1 MKRKALGRG
10 LDSLIPAF
18 METGPAAEGMRMI
31 DIDLIE
37 PGEHQPREEFDA
49 DELKELSVSIKEHGI
64 IQPVILKKD
73 GERYKI
79 IAGERRW
86 RAAQLAGLLKIPCI
100 IRDIGENKALEVSL
114 VENIQRKEL
123 NPIEEAKAYRVL
135 MKNFGLSQEE
145 IARRVGRKRSSI
157 TNSLR
162 LLKLPARIQGFI
174 KRGVLSMGH
183 AKAVA
188 GIESTPEQMQLALRI
203 VERSLS
209 VRQAENLAAR
219 LKSPRGKKVD
229 AQKDPNLLA
238 AEKVL
243 QRSLGTKVR
252 IIKKRKG
259 GRIEILFYSDDEL
272 NRLYRTLMQ
281 ESQK

>member
-18 METGPAAEGMRMI
+18 METGPVAEGMRMI
-31 DIDLIE
+31 DIDLIR
-37 PGEHQPREEFDA
+37 PGEHQPREQFDT
-49 DELKELSVSIKEHGI
+49 DELKELSDSIKEHGI

-73 GERYKI
+73 GERYQI

-100 IRDIGENKALEVSL
+100 IREMGENKALEVSL

-123 NPIEEAKAYRVL
+123 NPIEEAKAYQVL
-135 MKNFGLSQEE
+135 IKDFGLSQEE

-162 LLKLPARIQGFI
+162 LLRLPARIQGFI
-174 KRGVLSMGH
+174 KRGDLSMGH

-188 GIESTPEQMQLALRI
+188 GLESEQAQIQLALRI

-219 LKSPRGKKVD
+219 LKSPRTKKG
-229 AQKDPNLLA
+229 AAHTDPNLLA

-252 IIKKRKG
+252 IIKRG
-259 GRIEILFYSDDEL
+259 RRGRIEILFYSNDEL
-272 NRLYRTLMQ
+272 DRLYRILTQ